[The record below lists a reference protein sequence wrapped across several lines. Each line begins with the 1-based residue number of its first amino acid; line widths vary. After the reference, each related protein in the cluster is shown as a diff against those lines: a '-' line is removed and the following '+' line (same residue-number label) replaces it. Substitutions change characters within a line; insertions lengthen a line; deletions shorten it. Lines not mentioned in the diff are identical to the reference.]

1 MKFTIDDWLSMLAE
15 SLDGSLLSKLKL
27 ELEFCGETKNGDL
40 LLNVFTTVWCCPNVL
55 SFGVWETGVFAVP
68 ISWAF
73 KYGFFFSLPKIK
85 QFIN

>member
-1 MKFTIDDWLSMLAE
+1 
-15 SLDGSLLSKLKL
+15 LLSKLKL